1 MLDSF
6 FLSVIILRVVWEEKG
21 EMLDKFSEMSLLYE
35 FYGSLLT
42 ERQRQFVDLYY
53 NENLSLTE
61 IGESLGISKQ
71 AVPDGLKKAEA
82 QMTKYE
88 STMGLLANWKEEN
101 KQ

>member
-1 MLDSF
+1 
-6 FLSVIILRVVWEEKG
+6 
-21 EMLDKFSEMSLLYE
+21 MLDKFSEMSLLYE

-71 AVPDGLKKAEA
+71 AVSDGLKKAEA